1 MQPASSPL
9 LAGSQERFLIKGPL
23 GSALF
28 LAAVSDRSLGLVS
41 LFQGVLMKP
50 YLLVNSCCGI
60 AIALTLGFL
69 PHRGSAAEKL
79 IGIHSARTMSQS
91 MPWIA
96 EEAGLFRKYDLDFQ
110 LVYISSAP
118 LVTAAILGGDGEVAI
133 SGGEAIIRAFA
144 QGATDL
150 VFVGSAKNTL
160 THSILAKPEIKRPED
175 LKDKKIGL
183 TRIGSNSHYFV
194 IQALRQNRMEPT
206 EVNFIQTGGQVENLG
221 ALLSGAVDAATMTGP
236 SGGSRAVAQGFRYVV
251 YGPDLRIPF
260 AAATLVTRRS
270 VIRARGPVIEKFVR
284 IMAEAVK
291 IMFMDKELTYKVLA
305 KQLRISER
313 KVLDAAYDE
322 EIKVMER
329 RLEFKTEAF
338 QAILEETAKVDARAK
353 KIRPQDLID
362 RRYLDTLEKGGFFDN
377 LWAAK

>member
-1 MQPASSPL
+1 MKLHLIMNSYCRIAVV
-9 LAGSQERFLIKGPL
+9 LAL
-23 GSALF
+23 
-28 LAAVSDRSLGLVS
+28 SL
-41 LFQGVLMKP
+41 
-50 YLLVNSCCGI
+50 
-60 AIALTLGFL
+60 L
-69 PHRGSAAEKL
+69 PHSGWAADKL

-160 THSILAKPEIKRPED
+160 THSILAKPDIKRPED
-175 LKDKKIGL
+175 LKGRKIGL

-194 IQALRQNRMEPT
+194 IQALRKNGIEPAD
-206 EVNFIQTGGQVENLG
+206 VNFIQTGGQVENLG
-221 ALLSGAVDAATMTGP
+221 ALLSGAVDAATMTGS

-270 VIRARGPVIEKFVR
+270 VMRARGPVIEKFARV
-284 IMAEAVK
+284 MAEAVK
-291 IMFMDKELTYKVLA
+291 IMFLDKELTYKVLA
-305 KQLRISER
+305 KQLRINER

-329 RLEFKTEAF
+329 RLEFKTAAL
-338 QAILEETAKVDARAK
+338 QAILDETTKVDARAK

-362 RRYLDTLEKGGFFDN
+362 RRYLDTLEKSGFFEK
-377 LWAAK
+377 LWAGK